1 MQQYLITFC
10 SSYDSCHSYHSY
22 ESILTKMMHTK
33 TLTWLFLFFLN
44 FFFSLFDVSLCD
56 PRTSEAALHCGALKP
71 QPNASFIPTFV
82 AEMESLSD
90 LITKHHWGTHFV
102 NSTPPMY
109 GLAQCFNDLS
119 HTDCLLC
126 YAASRTA
133 IPRCLPSL
141 SATIFLDGCFLR
153 YDSYSFY
160 KEASVP
166 GVDSVVCGGEEA
178 ADAAV
183 FEGNVKEVVERVK
196 RSAAENGGF
205 GVAEVGGEVYGLGQ
219 CWETVGGEGCRECL
233 EKGAAAVRGCGGKTE
248 GRALNAGCYLRYS
261 TRKFYNDKGE
271 TEHDK
276 HGWFTERRGI
286 IIAIVLAVVA
296 FTMLSLFAAYA
307 GYTKLVQVRKECSNL
322 GLGSISIN
330 KYSSLSFKYETLEK
344 ATDYFNYSR
353 KIGEGGGG
361 TVFKGTL
368 PSGKTVA
375 VKRLFYNTKQ
385 WVDEF
390 FNEVNLIS
398 GIQHKHLV
406 KLLGCSIEGP
416 ESLLVYEYVPNRSL
430 DQFLF
435 DKNSDQ
441 FLTWKQRF
449 DIIVGTAEGIAYL
462 HEGSEVRIIH
472 RDIKSSNV
480 LLDENLSPKIADFGL
495 ARCFAS
501 DKSHLSTGIAGTLGY
516 MAPEYLVQGQL
527 TEKADVYSFGVLVLE
542 IVSGMRNSTFKQE
555 DSNTDSLLHKVWK
568 HYRSNEL
575 AEVVDPRLKNHELPA
590 KEVSN
595 TLQIGLLCT
604 QASVALRPSMA
615 EVVLMLT
622 ANKERHIPVP
632 NQPPFLSASM
642 LEQASTINSANS
654 SVSNT

>member
-1 MQQYLITFC
+1 
-10 SSYDSCHSYHSY
+10 
-22 ESILTKMMHTK
+22 MHTK
-33 TLTWLFLFFLN
+33 TSTWLFFFI
-44 FFFSLFDVSLCD
+44 FTFFSLFYLFLCD
-56 PRTSEAALHCGALKP
+56 PRTSEAGLYCGAAKP
-71 QPNASFIPTFV
+71 PPNSSFIPTFV
-82 AEMESLSD
+82 AEMESLSE
-90 LITKHHWGTHFV
+90 LITKHHWGTHFF
-102 NSTPPMY
+102 NSTTPMY
-109 GLAQCFNDLS
+109 GLAECYNDLS

-126 YAASRTA
+126 YAASRTE

-141 SATIFLDGCFLR
+141 SARIFLDGCFLR
-153 YDSYSFY
+153 YDNYSFY
-160 KEASVP
+160 SEASVP
-166 GVDSVVCGGEEA
+166 AVDSVVCGQEEA

-183 FEGNVKEVVERVK
+183 FKENVAEVIERVK

-205 GVAEVGGEVYGLGQ
+205 GVGEVGGEVYALGQ
-219 CWETVGGEGCRECL
+219 CWKTVDGDGCRECL
-233 EKGAAAVRGCGGKTE
+233 EKGGEAVRGCGLKTE
-248 GRALNAGCYLRYS
+248 GKALNAGCYLRYS
-261 TRKFYNDKGE
+261 TRKFYNDEGE
-271 TEHDK
+271 AEHE
-276 HGWFTERRGI
+276 HGFTDRRGI
-286 IIAIVLAVVA
+286 IIAIVLGAVA

-307 GYTKLVQVRKECSNL
+307 GYTKLVQIRKECSNL
-322 GLGSISIN
+322 GLVSISIS
-330 KYSSLSFKYETLEK
+330 KYSGLSFKYETLEK
-344 ATDYFNYSR
+344 ATDYFNTSR

-368 PSGKTVA
+368 PNRKTVA
-375 VKRLFYNTKQ
+375 VKRLFYNTRQ

-435 DKNSDQ
+435 DKNNDQ
-441 FLTWKQRF
+441 FLNWKQRF
-449 DIIVGTAEGIAYL
+449 DIIVGIAEGIAYL

-542 IVSGMRNSTFKQE
+542 IVSGMRNSTFKQA
-555 DSNTDSLLHKVWK
+555 DTDFDSLLHKVWK

-575 AEVVDPRLKNHELPA
+575 ADVVDPCLRDHELPA
-590 KEVSN
+590 KEVSSV
-595 TLQIGLLCT
+595 LQIGLLCT

-622 ANKERHIPVP
+622 ANKESDIPIP
-632 NQPPFLSASM
+632 NQPPFLNATT
-642 LEQASTINSANS
+642 LEQASSIRSNSANS
-654 SVSNT
+654 FVSNTLTKVQTSYTSSESSTMPSLDNMGHISTK